1 MQDSF
6 PFLKLPMLVQSKIL
20 RQYVPFFC
28 KTFVL
33 SRISEFTELLD
44 DRHSWLNSSKSFIQ
58 ISQILRSLETGLYW
72 NFEQFNTG
80 YYVSINEDNINFTLC
95 TLSDESLGDFL
106 NFAYFPFLRENNC
119 ISAKTFQN
127 FLSLFISKYYTT
139 NRVRAYKTNKGKDF
153 YINYIK
159 KTVHWN
165 KSIFPIKDN
174 KCIINHSLAETFI
187 IKLKENDVIELI
199 HHNKQPFEH
208 LTRTEQELEPA
219 SLESCILNPHNK
231 RVYNRR
237 KLLDINFQIVE
248 DHVSLYVDLRVL
260 YFNQSS
266 CKRRRLSSSGYIRL
280 KELFLELENLF
291 QPLKSCESKEESSK
305 K

>member
-1 MQDSF
+1 MQDTF
-6 PFLKLPMLVQSKIL
+6 PFHNLPMLVQSKIL

-33 SRISEFTELLD
+33 SRIPEFTELLD
-44 DRHSWLNSSKSFIQ
+44 DQHSWLNSSKSFIR

-80 YYVSINEDNINFTLC
+80 YYVSIDEDNINFTLC
-95 TLSDESLGDFL
+95 TLSDDSLCDFF
-106 NFAYFPFLRENNC
+106 NFAYYPFLKENNC
-119 ISAKTFQN
+119 ISAETFQN

-139 NRVRAYKTNKGKDF
+139 NGVCVYKTNKGKVF

-165 KSIFPIKDN
+165 KLIFPIKDS

-187 IKLKENDVIELI
+187 IKLKDNDIIQLI
-199 HHNKQPFEH
+199 HHNKQPCEH

-219 SLESCILNPHNK
+219 SLESCILNPQNK

-237 KLLDINFQIVE
+237 KLLDMNFQIVE
-248 DHVSLYVDLRVL
+248 DHVSLYIDLRAL
-260 YFNQSS
+260 YMSRSS
-266 CKRRRLSSSGYIRL
+266 CKRRRLSLCGYNRL
-280 KELFLELENLF
+280 KELFFELSNLF
-291 QPLKSCESKEESSK
+291 QPLKSCESNKDSHV
-305 K
+305 